1 MANPPDEPI
10 IELHIATSVLETIVR
25 GAVHGEPR
33 VRMHQGGRSRS
44 RGVDVEAADGSCR
57 VTVHLDA
64 AFGEA
69 LPALGTEV
77 QHLVRVALERM
88 TGLTVAGVDV
98 VFEGVLPPSEA
109 V

>member
-1 MANPPDEPI
+1 
-10 IELHIATSVLETIVR
+10 
-25 GAVHGEPR
+25 
-33 VRMHQGGRSRS
+33 
-44 RGVDVEAADGSCR
+44 
-57 VTVHLDA
+57 VHLDA

-69 LPALGTEV
+69 LPALGAEV
-77 QHLVRVALERM
+77 QHLVRAALERM

>member
-1 MANPPDEPI
+1 MAKPPDEPL

-25 GAVHGEPR
+25 GALQGEPR

-44 RGVDVEAADGSCR
+44 RGVDVEAANGSCR
-57 VTVHLDA
+57 VTVHVDA

-77 QHLVRVALERM
+77 QRIVRGALERM
-88 TGLTVAGVDV
+88 TGLTVTGVDV